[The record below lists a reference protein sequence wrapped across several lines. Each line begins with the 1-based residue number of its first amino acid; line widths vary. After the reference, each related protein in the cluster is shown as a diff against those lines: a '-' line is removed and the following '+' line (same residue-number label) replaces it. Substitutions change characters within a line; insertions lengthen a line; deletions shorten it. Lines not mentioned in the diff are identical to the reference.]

1 MQPLARSLGMISVA
15 RQWEIPNVH
24 IHGFM
29 ADNASG
35 GWNAIRR
42 VFTDGIRDPE
52 RERSDAFHW
61 AQSLHWH
68 TCKCIKEGSRAR
80 HLALWN
86 MLRDAK
92 NLVEA
97 YCISQDIAAWWKEG
111 NAHPE
116 KIKELNGWMAW
127 WVVRWTQWGNYIRL
141 VSILQVVVVFLNMLF
156 LSDLLQR
163 LSRRSR

>member
-1 MQPLARSLGMISVA
+1 MQPLVRLLGREMISMA
-15 RQWEIPNVH
+15 RQWKIPNVH

-52 RERSDAFHW
+52 QERSDAFHW
-61 AQSLHWH
+61 AQLLHWH
-68 TCKCIKEGSRAR
+68 TCKCIKEGSCAR

-97 YCISQDIAAWWKEG
+97 YRISQDIAAWWKEG
-111 NAHPE
+111 NAHSE
-116 KIKELNGWMAW
+116 KIKELNDWMA
-127 WVVRWTQWGNYIRL
+127 
-141 VSILQVVVVFLNMLF
+141 
-156 LSDLLQR
+156 
-163 LSRRSR
+163 